1 MISGRLRMGVS
12 PVSLAGV
19 TIHAFREIDNDKRIQ

>member
-12 PVSLAGV
+12 PVSLAGF
-19 TIHAFREIDNDKRIQ
+19 TIDALKEIDNDKRLQ